1 MCRVYQVPRV
11 RLQVRAG
18 YVVRINCFPP
28 RAKHA
33 ARMLSRFQP
42 SLHRTKLFSFV
53 ICFHK
58 LIFKVEVE
66 DILRPFIHL

>member
-33 ARMLSRFQP
+33 ARMLSRFPFPP
-42 SLHRTKLFSFV
+42 SIEIILVRNLFS
-53 ICFHK
+53 
-58 LIFKVEVE
+58 
-66 DILRPFIHL
+66 

>member
-1 MCRVYQVPRV
+1 MCRVYQVPGV

-28 RAKHA
+28 RAAKHA

-42 SLHRTKLFSFV
+42 FPPSIKIILVHNLF
-53 ICFHK
+53 
-58 LIFKVEVE
+58 
-66 DILRPFIHL
+66 